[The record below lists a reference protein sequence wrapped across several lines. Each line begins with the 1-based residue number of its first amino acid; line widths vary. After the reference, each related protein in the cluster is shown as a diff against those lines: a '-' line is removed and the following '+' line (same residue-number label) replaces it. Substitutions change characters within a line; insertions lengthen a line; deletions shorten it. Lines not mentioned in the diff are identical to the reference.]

1 MIVPKQGYKRQYAFG
16 GTGIFDT
23 IGNIIKGIVT
33 SQAAKDLTKTALDA
47 SKNIVKTTASDV
59 GNRLVKKVLTLSQT
73 SPGFHVS
80 AVKVFVNTVGKGE
93 IARKEQF
100 ILFPQFSNL
109 SENVLP
115 FSSNLKLWSADSF
128 EFGRV

>member
-23 IGNIIKGIVT
+23 IGNIIKGIIT

-59 GNRLVKKVLTLSQT
+59 GNRLVKKVLTPKSKSIISKHTRALN
-73 SPGFHVS
+73 PND
-80 AVKVFVNTVGKGE
+80 AVKINELVK
-93 IARKEQF
+93 
-100 ILFPQFSNL
+100 
-109 SENVLP
+109 
-115 FSSNLKLWSADSF
+115 KLNS
-128 EFGRV
+128 GMGIKKI

>member
-59 GNRLVKKVLTLSQT
+59 GNRLIKKALTPKSKSIISKHTRALNPNDAVKINELVKKLNS
-73 SPGFHVS
+73 GMGI
-80 AVKVFVNTVGKGE
+80 KK
-93 IARKEQF
+93 I
-100 ILFPQFSNL
+100 
-109 SENVLP
+109 
-115 FSSNLKLWSADSF
+115 
-128 EFGRV
+128 

>member
-59 GNRLVKKVLTLSQT
+59 GNRLVKKVLTPKSKSIINKHTKTLNKND
-73 SPGFHVS
+73 
-80 AVKVFVNTVGKGE
+80 AVKINELVKMLNKGMG
-93 IARKEQF
+93 IKK
-100 ILFPQFSNL
+100 I
-109 SENVLP
+109 
-115 FSSNLKLWSADSF
+115 
-128 EFGRV
+128 

>member
-23 IGNIIKGIVT
+23 IGNIVKGIIT

-59 GNRLVKKVLTLSQT
+59 GNRLVKKVLTPKSKNIISKHTQALN
-73 SPGFHVS
+73 PND
-80 AVKVFVNTVGKGE
+80 AVKINELVKMLNKGMG
-93 IARKEQF
+93 IKK
-100 ILFPQFSNL
+100 I
-109 SENVLP
+109 
-115 FSSNLKLWSADSF
+115 
-128 EFGRV
+128 

>member
-59 GNRLVKKVLTLSQT
+59 GNRLVKKVLTPKSKSIIKKHTKALN
-73 SPGFHVS
+73 PND
-80 AVKVFVNTVGKGE
+80 AVKINELVIMLNKGMG
-93 IARKEQF
+93 IKK
-100 ILFPQFSNL
+100 I
-109 SENVLP
+109 
-115 FSSNLKLWSADSF
+115 
-128 EFGRV
+128 

>member
-59 GNRLVKKVLTLSQT
+59 GNRLVKKVLTPKSKSIISNHTKALN
-73 SPGFHVS
+73 PND
-80 AVKVFVNTVGKGE
+80 AVKINELVKMLNSGMGIKK
-93 IARKEQF
+93 I
-100 ILFPQFSNL
+100 
-109 SENVLP
+109 
-115 FSSNLKLWSADSF
+115 
-128 EFGRV
+128 

>member
-59 GNRLVKKVLTLSQT
+59 GNRLVKKVLTPKSKSIISKHTKALN
-73 SPGFHVS
+73 PND
-80 AVKVFVNTVGKGE
+80 AVKINELVKMLNSGMGIKK
-93 IARKEQF
+93 I
-100 ILFPQFSNL
+100 
-109 SENVLP
+109 
-115 FSSNLKLWSADSF
+115 
-128 EFGRV
+128 

>member
-1 MIVPKQGYKRQYAFG
+1 MIVPNQGYKRKYAFG

-59 GNRLVKKVLTLSQT
+59 GNRLIKKALTPKSKSIISKHTKTLN
-73 SPGFHVS
+73 PND
-80 AVKVFVNTVGKGE
+80 AVKINELVKMLNSGMGIKK
-93 IARKEQF
+93 I
-100 ILFPQFSNL
+100 
-109 SENVLP
+109 
-115 FSSNLKLWSADSF
+115 
-128 EFGRV
+128 